1 MKKLKIL
8 FSMICAIAIISS
20 LCVPAFAYSDGDREV
35 LYYNFNIGTGELVGC
50 SSSSMKR
57 LYNREWVVTVSSRS
71 NNRYTITYGML
82 DNNATEWDNA
92 LVSNTTSRSG
102 TGNFGSTYP
111 SSSSIGSRLYLGA
124 LINFNDV
131 NRGVKTSGQ
140 WSTDA
145 AREFPTMQGV
155 MGGARQFPSLL
166 VALWWYI

>member
-71 NNRYTITYGML
+71 NNRYTITYT
-82 DNNATEWDNA
+82 DVIRIRATKIGSFRKKYA
-92 LVSNTTSRSG
+92 CTQRKSRR
-102 TGNFGSTYP
+102 P
-111 SSSSIGSRLYLGA
+111 RCGSRLSASEQLGYFA
-124 LINFNDV
+124 KKYV
-131 NRGVKTSGQ
+131 
-140 WSTDA
+140 
-145 AREFPTMQGV
+145 
-155 MGGARQFPSLL
+155 
-166 VALWWYI
+166 

>member
-8 FSMICAIAIISS
+8 FSMICTIAIISS

-82 DNNATEWDNA
+82 DNNATEGDNA

-145 AREFPTMQGV
+145 AR
-155 MGGARQFPSLL
+155 
-166 VALWWYI
+166 

>member
-71 NNRYTITYGML
+71 LCTVLRCTPDSL
-82 DNNATEWDNA
+82 
-92 LVSNTTSRSG
+92 
-102 TGNFGSTYP
+102 P
-111 SSSSIGSRLYLGA
+111 IG
-124 LINFNDV
+124 
-131 NRGVKTSGQ
+131 
-140 WSTDA
+140 
-145 AREFPTMQGV
+145 
-155 MGGARQFPSLL
+155 
-166 VALWWYI
+166 